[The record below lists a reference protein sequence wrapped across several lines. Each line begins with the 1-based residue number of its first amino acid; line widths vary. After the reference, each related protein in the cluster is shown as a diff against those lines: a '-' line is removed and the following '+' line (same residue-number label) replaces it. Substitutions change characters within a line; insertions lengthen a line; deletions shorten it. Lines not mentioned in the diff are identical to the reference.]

1 MLVRGESRY
10 PDIREQRAW
19 SGNHVFVLKDVA
31 RRVYRV
37 LLPREGAAD
46 VNADSTT
53 LRAFEQGQQLSWHTE
68 RHCKYATLENGVDVC
83 A

>member
-10 PDIREQRAW
+10 PDIRKQRAW

-53 LRAFEQGQQLSWHTE
+53 LRAFEQGQQLVLAHRE
-68 RHCKYATLENGVDVC
+68 TLQIRDT
-83 A
+83 